1 MDSPSPYLFGNFDAA
16 ELALW
21 VFWVFFALLI
31 FYLRREDRR
40 EGYPLED
47 DTTGRLEPLGGL
59 FFTARPKTF
68 LLPHGHGTRTVPNY
82 ERDTRVLAARRSA
95 ATDGSPIEPT
105 GDALVDGVGPG
116 SWAARPDY
124 ADLAL
129 DGRPRIVPLST
140 APDFHLAKEDPDP
153 RGFTVIGCDGQPAGV
168 VDDVWIDRSE
178 YLLRYLQVGVG
189 LTGRPALLPMTMAVV
204 EGGQR
209 RVRVHAVT
217 AEQFLRVPQTK
228 SPDQVTLL
236 EEDKIVGYYGGGHL
250 YATPDRQEPW
260 L

>member
-1 MDSPSPYLFGNFDAA
+1 MAPGALYDVPVTTIMGEQKPFGEFSRGK
-16 ELALW
+16 
-21 VFWVFFALLI
+21 V
-31 FYLRREDRR
+31 
-40 EGYPLED
+40 
-47 DTTGRLEPLGGL
+47 
-59 FFTARPKTF
+59 
-68 LLPHGHGTRTVPNY
+68 
-82 ERDTRVLAARRSA
+82 
-95 ATDGSPIEPT
+95 
-105 GDALVDGVGPG
+105 ALVVNTASACGLTPQ
-116 SWAARPDY
+116 Y
-124 ADLAL
+124 AGLEEL
-129 DGRPRIVPLST
+129 YQRFSS
-140 APDFHLAKEDPDP
+140 